1 MDEIKVRD
9 KQTGNIRTVTRK
21 AYMALGPKVYERL
34 SDEVQV
40 APEPSVEPVEP
51 QDSGSDSGGETSTQ
65 ITPAATEETPA
76 PAKKRGRKP
85 KAISSEDAEEK

>member
-34 SDEVQV
+34 SDEPQA
-40 APEPSVEPVEP
+40 APEPSVEP
-51 QDSGSDSGGETSTQ
+51 QDSGSDSGGDTSTQ

>member
-34 SDEVQV
+34 SDELQA
-40 APEPSVEPVEP
+40 APEPPVEP
-51 QDSGSDSGGETSTQ
+51 QDSDPDSGGETSTQ